1 MSNSLDF
8 FKQVLY
14 EAPGDEAPA
23 DPPAEMPAVDNSP
36 PDSMPDASPA
46 DDLGSPPPEMPDVGS
61 DDNSSDDMGGGMD
74 DFGSDDDSNNDNSKE
89 KKNLEIDEKISNILN
104 KLLYDKFLTLLN
116 QIGSQLSN
124 IKNNNEVLHTLVPN
138 LGELTEQYKR
148 LDESIRLYIN
158 DSFLYENSSKN
169 LLFFNQCLN
178 ALKLLNDRF
187 SDEINKGTRK

>member
-1 MSNSLDF
+1 MSDELSF

-14 EAPGDEAPA
+14 EAPGDDAPA
-23 DPPAEMPAVDNSP
+23 NPPAEMPPTDTNNDSP
-36 PDSMPDASPA
+36 PDSMPDMS
-46 DDLGSPPPEMPDVGS
+46 S
-61 DDNSSDDMGGGMD
+61 DDAGGAPPDMPGMGGEDEGSDDMGGMN
-74 DFGSDDDSNNDNSKE
+74 DFGSDDEQNDDE

-124 IKNNNEVLHTLVPN
+124 IKNNNEILHAIVPS

-158 DSFLYENSSKN
+158 NSFTYNNSSKN
-169 LLFFNQCLN
+169 QLFFNQCIN
-178 ALKLLNDRF
+178 ALKMLNEKF
-187 SDEINKGTRK
+187 SHEINKSTR